1 MKKILYVIIFIM
13 CFTFKINDIY
23 ADELEKILEPY
34 KKEAEKVTA
43 RYQLDENYTDENGN
57 KKNGIFIIEISNLTE
72 DLKVKIDD
80 GDFIRYDKTDNGT
93 LILNGIESGIKKI
106 YIYSVKVPTY
116 LRTITVNIPKYNY
129 YSEREECNGI
139 SKEELDV
146 CDKWYKYELNE
157 TTFLKKINEYK
168 KAQEE
173 NKDNNNQSKIQ
184 IIFNNIVNF
193 LKSYFI
199 YIIIFIVIVC
209 SITIYI
215 TIRKKKYS
223 LE

>member
-23 ADELEKILEPY
+23 AAKTDEFLETQ

-43 RYQLDENYTDENGN
+43 KYQLDENYTDENGN
-57 KKNGIFIIEISNLTE
+57 KKNGMFIIEINNLTE
-72 DLKVKIDD
+72 NLKVKIDD
-80 GDFIRYDKTDNGT
+80 GDFIRYDKTDNGK
-93 LILNGIESGIKKI
+93 LILNGVESGIKKI
-106 YIYSVKVPTY
+106 YIYSVKAPTF

-168 KAQEE
+168 KTQEE

>member
-1 MKKILYVIIFIM
+1 MKILITGGTGYIGSHTIVEL
-13 CFTFKINDIY
+13 INTGYDVVVVDNFSNSKPIVL
-23 ADELEKILEPY
+23 DRL
-34 KKEAEKVTA
+34 KEITG
-43 RYQLDENYTDENGN
+43 Q
-57 KKNGIFIIEISNLTE
+57 EIN
-72 DLKVKIDD
+72 
-80 GDFIRYDKTDNGT
+80 FY
-93 LILNGIESGIKKI
+93 
-106 YIYSVKVPTY
+106 
-116 LRTITVNIPKYNY
+116 
-129 YSEREECNGI
+129 
-139 SKEELDV
+139 ELDV

-168 KAQEE
+168 KTQEE

>member
-1 MKKILYVIIFIM
+1 MKKILYAIIFIA
-13 CFTFKINDIY
+13 CFTFRINNIY
-23 ADELEKILEPY
+23 AAKTDEFLETH

-43 RYQLDENYTDENGN
+43 KYQLDENYTDENGN
-57 KKNGIFIIEISNLTE
+57 KKNGMFIIEINNLTE
-72 DLKVKIDD
+72 NLKVKIDD
-80 GDFIRYDKTDNGT
+80 GDFIRYDKTDNGK
-93 LILNGIESGIKKI
+93 LILNGVESGIKKI

-116 LRTITVNIPKYNY
+116 LKTITVNIPKYNY

-168 KAQEE
+168 KTQEE

-209 SITIYI
+209 GITIYI
-215 TIRKKKYS
+215 TVRKKKYS

>member
-1 MKKILYVIIFIM
+1 MKKILYAIIFIM

-168 KAQEE
+168 KTQEE

-209 SITIYI
+209 GITIYI

>member
-1 MKKILYVIIFIM
+1 MKKILYAIIFIA
-13 CFTFKINDIY
+13 CFTFRINNIY

-57 KKNGIFIIEISNLTE
+57 KKNGMFIIEINNLTE
-72 DLKVKIDD
+72 NLKVKIDD
-80 GDFIRYDKTDNGT
+80 GDFIRYDKTDNGK
-93 LILNGIESGIKKI
+93 LILNGVESGIKKI
-106 YIYSVKVPTY
+106 YIYSVKAPTF

-168 KAQEE
+168 KTQEE

>member
-1 MKKILYVIIFIM
+1 MKKILYAIIFIM

-43 RYQLDENYTDENGN
+43 RYQLDENYTDENDN

-168 KAQEE
+168 KTQEE

-209 SITIYI
+209 GITIYI

>member
-1 MKKILYVIIFIM
+1 M

-209 SITIYI
+209 GITIYI

>member
-209 SITIYI
+209 GITIYI

>member
-1 MKKILYVIIFIM
+1 MKKILYAIIFIA
-13 CFTFKINDIY
+13 CFTFRINNIY

-43 RYQLDENYTDENGN
+43 RHQLDENYTDENGN
-57 KKNGIFIIEISNLTE
+57 KKNGMFIIEINNLTE
-72 DLKVKIDD
+72 NLKVKIDD
-80 GDFIRYDKTDNGT
+80 GDFIRYDKTDNGK
-93 LILNGIESGIKKI
+93 LILNGVESGIKKI

-116 LRTITVNIPKYNY
+116 LKTITVNIPKYNY

-168 KAQEE
+168 KTQEE

>member
-1 MKKILYVIIFIM
+1 M
-13 CFTFKINDIY
+13 
-23 ADELEKILEPY
+23 
-34 KKEAEKVTA
+34 
-43 RYQLDENYTDENGN
+43 
-57 KKNGIFIIEISNLTE
+57 
-72 DLKVKIDD
+72 
-80 GDFIRYDKTDNGT
+80 
-93 LILNGIESGIKKI
+93 ILNGVESGIKKI
-106 YIYSVKVPTY
+106 YIYTVEVPTY

-168 KAQEE
+168 KTQEE

>member
-23 ADELEKILEPY
+23 ADELDKILEPY

-57 KKNGIFIIEISNLTE
+57 KKNGIFMIEISNLTE
-72 DLKVKIDD
+72 NLKVKIDN
-80 GDFIRYDKTDNGT
+80 GNFIEYSNTKNGT
-93 LILNGIESGIKKI
+93 LTLNGIESGIKKI
-106 YIYSVKVPTY
+106 YIYSVKAPTF

-139 SKEELDV
+139 SGEELDV

-184 IIFNNIVNF
+184 IIFNNIVDF

-199 YIIIFIVIVC
+199 YIIFFIVIVC